1 MDILSLSCSFVPF
14 VLYLLYNT
22 CGGASMLCSE
32 TGEHQAIRFEHLDMK
47 LARDIDDAL
56 GAIAAYGH
64 GDGDIHLPVR
74 KGKVSIID
82 FLFRKFREKKSE
94 VN

>member
-1 MDILSLSCSFVPF
+1 
-14 VLYLLYNT
+14 
-22 CGGASMLCSE
+22 MLCSE
-32 TGEHQAIRFEHLDMK
+32 TGKTEAIRFNHLDMK

-56 GAIAAYGH
+56 SASATYGQ
-64 GDGDIHLPVR
+64 GDGTITLPVR

-82 FLFRKFREKKSE
+82 FLFRKFREKKAD

>member
-1 MDILSLSCSFVPF
+1 
-14 VLYLLYNT
+14 
-22 CGGASMLCSE
+22 MLCTN
-32 TGEHQAIRFEHLDMK
+32 TGKTEAIRFEHLNME
-47 LARDIDDAL
+47 LAKDIDDAL

-82 FLFRKFREKKSE
+82 FLFRKFRDKVGK
-94 VN
+94 V